1 MHEALMLFESIA
13 NSKYFVKSAL
23 ILFLN
28 KIDLFKDKILSGKSP
43 IRDHFPDYTGADKDV
58 EAGQQF
64 FARKFQ
70 NLVRDP
76 DKEAYVHFTNAT
88 DTSLLDKTMTS
99 VQDKIVQENIHKL
112 MM

>member
-1 MHEALMLFESIA
+1 MLFESIA
-13 NSKYFVKSAL
+13 NSKYFTRSAL

-28 KIDLFKDKILSGKSP
+28 KIDLFKDKVLSGKAP
-43 IRDHFPDYTGADKDV
+43 IRDHFPDYTGADRDV

-64 FARKFQ
+64 FAKKFK

-88 DTSLLDKTMTS
+88 DTTLLDKTMTS
-99 VQDKIVQENIHKL
+99 VQDMVVQRNLHNL
-112 MM
+112 VL